1 MSLRLTGE
9 KLLALKPDSSLTSLP
24 MLIFYTYIYS
34 GTSLAGMRKRDKEKR
49 RGGTLR
55 GVVVGGPRFAN
66 WHISG
71 GKSSLVGGAQRLQ
84 VCRGPPKFANWH
96 ISGGKS
102 SLVVVGGGH
111 RDCRYAEAI
120 RPAGG
125 ARGGWARLPAGF

>member
-9 KLLALKPDSSLTSLP
+9 KLLALKPDSSLTALP

-71 GKSSLVGGAQRLQ
+71 GKSSLVGGGTETAGMPRPPQ
-84 VCRGPPKFANWH
+84 VCKLAYLWG
-96 ISGGKS
+96 
-102 SLVVVGGGH
+102 
-111 RDCRYAEAI
+111 EE
-120 RPAGG
+120 
-125 ARGGWARLPAGF
+125 